1 MMKKWPAD
9 EASALTEGERGF
21 SFPLP
26 TQVEGLNAKGLE
38 FSEGTVL
45 TFINHQGSTFSLKS
59 PVAIGTRLKLVIDLP
74 EKLAEDKSLK
84 LAIKGRVVMVEMK
97 RNPAAG
103 QKVTVHFDSRYIIKP
118 DA

>member
-1 MMKKWPAD
+1 MMKNWPED
-9 EASALTEGERGF
+9 GSSPLTGGERGF

-26 TQVEGLNAKGLE
+26 TRVEGTNARGAAFAE
-38 FSEGTVL
+38 DTVL
-45 TFINHQGSTFSLKS
+45 AFINHQGSTFSLKNA
-59 PVAIGTRLKLVIDLP
+59 VAVGTRLKLIIDLP

-103 QKVTVHFDSRYIIKP
+103 QKITVHFDSRYIIKP

>member
-1 MMKKWPAD
+1 MMKRW
-9 EASALTEGERGF
+9 TETDTSPLGGGERGF

-26 TQVEGLNAKGLE
+26 TRVEGTNARGAAFVEDTIL
-38 FSEGTVL
+38 S
-45 TFINHQGSTFSLKS
+45 FINHQGSSFSLKNA
-59 PVAIGTRLKLVIDLP
+59 VGVGARLKLIIDLP
-74 EKLAEDKSLK
+74 EKMAEDKNLK

-103 QKVTVHFDSRYIIKP
+103 QKITLHFDSRYIIKP

>member
-1 MMKKWPAD
+1 MLKNGLVD
-9 EASALTEGERGF
+9 EASALAGGGRGF
-21 SFPLP
+21 NFPLS
-26 TQVEGLNAKGLE
+26 TQVEGVDARGAG
-38 FSEGTVL
+38 FSEATVL

-59 PVAIGTRLKLVIDLP
+59 PVSIGTRLKLIIDLP

-84 LAIKGRVVMVEMK
+84 MAIKGRVVMIEMK

-118 DA
+118 EA

>member
-9 EASALTEGERGF
+9 EASALAEGERGF

-26 TQVEGLNAKGLE
+26 TQVEGTNARGAD

-45 TFINHQGSTFSLKS
+45 TFINHQGSTFNLKS

-74 EKLAEDKSLK
+74 EKLAEDKSPQ
-84 LAIKGRVVMVEMK
+84 AGHQGPGGHGRNASGI
-97 RNPAAG
+97 RPPAR
-103 QKVTVHFDSRYIIKP
+103 K
-118 DA
+118 